1 MMTAKR
7 TTGLMDRLPPVRGEL
22 TADAPIARFTWFKVG
37 GPAEVLFEP
46 ADADDLAGLLAAKP
60 AHVPVTVIGVGSNII
75 VRDGG
80 IEGIGVRLGRGFT
93 EISVDGDEITAGAAA
108 HDMNVARSARDA
120 GLSGLEFLAGIP
132 GTIGGALSM
141 NAGAFGREAKDV
153 IIDAEALDP
162 AGQPKRL
169 ALSDLAFG
177 YRQCGVPEDWT
188 FIAARLRGAPGDKDE
203 IARRMEDIQAERE
216 TSQPLRTPTGGST
229 FKNPQDMPE
238 DMPEGMRAW
247 ELIEKAGC
255 RGLGRGGAEVSEK
268 HCNFLI
274 NTGNATAADLEGL
287 GEEVRRRVFETTGVK
302 LAWEIRRLGVAGRPA
317 AREVGGG
324 EDAS

>member
-1 MMTAKR
+1 MTAER
-7 TTGLMDRLPPVRGEL
+7 LTPLIERLPRVRGSLE
-22 TADAPIARFTWFKVG
+22 ADAPLARFTWFKVG

-46 ADADDLAGLLAAKP
+46 ADGDDLAGLLAAKP
-60 AHVPVTVIGVGSNII
+60 AEVPVTVIGVGSNII

-80 IEGIGVRLGRGFT
+80 IEGIVVRLGRGFAA
-93 EISVDGDEITAGAAA
+93 IDVSGDEITAGAGA

-132 GTIGGALSM
+132 GTIGGTLSM
-141 NAGAFGREAKDV
+141 NGGAFGHEVKDV
-153 IIDAEALDP
+153 IVDAEVLDP
-162 AGQPKRL
+162 TGRRKRL
-169 ALSDLAFG
+169 ALSELAFG
-177 YRQCGVPEDWT
+177 YRKCGLPEDWT

-203 IARRMEDIQAERE
+203 ITRRMEDIQAERE

-229 FKNPQDMPE
+229 FKNPE
-238 DMPEGMRAW
+238 DAPEGKKAW

-255 RGLGRGGAEVSEK
+255 RGLRRGGAEVSEK

-274 NTGNATAADLEGL
+274 NTSTATAADLEGL

-302 LAWEIRRLGVAGRPA
+302 LEWEIRRLGVAGRPA
-317 AREVGGG
+317 AREVTG
-324 EDAS
+324 EGDAS

>member
-22 TADAPIARFTWFKVG
+22 TAYAPIARFTWFKVG

-46 ADADDLAGLLAAKP
+46 ADADDLAALLAAKP
-60 AHVPVTVIGVGSNII
+60 ADVPVTVIGVGSNII

-80 IEGIGVRLGRGFT
+80 IEGIVVRLGRGFA
-93 EISVDGDEITAGAAA
+93 EIDVSGDEITAGAGA

-132 GTIGGALSM
+132 GTIGGALRM
-141 NAGAFGREAKDV
+141 NAGAFGHEVKDV
-153 IIDAEALDP
+153 IVNAEALDP
-162 AGQPKRL
+162 MGRRKRL
-169 ALSDLAFG
+169 ALSELAFG
-177 YRQCGVPEDWT
+177 YRKCGLPEDWT

-203 IARRMEDIQAERE
+203 ITRRMEDIQAERE

-238 DMPEGMRAW
+238 DKKAW
-247 ELIEKAGC
+247 ELIEMAGC
-255 RGLGRGGAEVSEK
+255 RGLRRGGAEVSEK

-274 NTGNATAADLEGL
+274 NTATATAADLEGL

-302 LAWEIRRLGVAGRPA
+302 LEWEIRRLGVAGQPA
-317 AREVGGG
+317 AREVTGE

>member
-46 ADADDLAGLLAAKP
+46 ADGDDLAGLLAAKP
-60 AHVPVTVIGVGSNII
+60 ADVPVTVIGVGSNII

-80 IEGIGVRLGRGFT
+80 IEGIVVRLGRGFA
-93 EISVDGDEITAGAAA
+93 EIAVSGDEITAGAGA
-108 HDMNVARSARDA
+108 HDMNVARGARDA

-141 NAGAFGREAKDV
+141 NAGAFGHEVKDV
-153 IIDAEALDP
+153 LVDAEALDP
-162 AGQPKRL
+162 VGQPKRL

-177 YRQCGVPEDWT
+177 YRKCGLPEDWT

-203 IARRMEDIQAERE
+203 ITRRMEDIQAERE

-229 FKNPQDMPE
+229 FKNPPDSE
-238 DMPEGMRAW
+238 SGGMKAW

-255 RGLGRGGAEVSEK
+255 RGLRRGGAEVSEK

-274 NTGNATAADLEGL
+274 NTGTATAADLEGL

-302 LAWEIRRLGVAGRPA
+302 VAWEIRGLGVAGRPA
-317 AREVGGG
+317 DREVSGG
-324 EDAS
+324 EGAS